1 MRFSWQSSLVVY
13 VVVGIGGAFGALARY
28 VIMELSGNTLG
39 ETATGL
45 LLVNVSGC
53 ALLAVVLVI
62 GEHRIAPE
70 HHLHHL
76 WRPAMATGV
85 LGGFTSTSSF
95 AVLSYELGGAHGVM
109 YAVFSVA
116 AGLAAF
122 AASAF
127 DSIDCCASFL
137 WGLHHFRRLH
147 RSDVD
152 THSS

>member
-1 MRFSWQSSLVVY
+1 MRFSWQSGLVVY
-13 VVVGIGGAFGALARY
+13 AVVGIGGSIGALARY

-39 ETATGL
+39 ATATGL
-45 LLVNVSGC
+45 LLVNISGC
-53 ALLAVVLVI
+53 ALLAVVLVL

-122 AASAF
+122 AGAQQF
-127 DSIDCCASFL
+127 MV
-137 WGLHHFRRLH
+137 RL
-147 RSDVD
+147 R
-152 THSS
+152 